1 MYSSLNREIKEERVI
16 ILPIWHKITYD
27 EINQCNPVVVDK
39 FSLATDCFTIDEI
52 VDRISDL
59 IEESDEV

>member
-1 MYSSLNREIKEERVI
+1 M
-16 ILPIWHKITYD
+16 PIWHKITYD